1 VAELLPRA
9 ETGWDPH
16 VAHDLV
22 ETEPP
27 GEEALRVLRG
37 LRSALEEAAA

>member
-1 VAELLPRA
+1 MAELLPRA

-27 GEEALRVLRG
+27 GEEALRVLRA
-37 LRSALEEAAA
+37 LRSALEQAAA

>member
-1 VAELLPRA
+1 MADLLPRG

-27 GEEALRVLRG
+27 GEEALRVLRAEE
-37 LRSALEEAAA
+37 RLEEAAA

>member
-27 GEEALRVLRG
+27 GEEALRV
-37 LRSALEEAAA
+37 RSALEEAAA